1 MADLDTRSTL
11 PTYAIVRPALSNTY
25 EEFTPLGVS
34 VFDDAVDTIKLV
46 DATFDAMYWRTR
58 LGLPR
63 VICEESGIKVNP
75 KTGAADLG
83 STIDQKLFKALPGK
97 VGQSS
102 PLTVY
107 DPGTRADESETAMN
121 AALSMLSVK
130 CGFGP
135 NYFSFTRQGGLKTA
149 REVVSDNSVLY
160 RNLRKHEGK
169 VGEALRRLFAGAYAA
184 ECGVR
189 TGSAPTGVSVD
200 VTWDDSVVED
210 ADAERETMKDDVAR
224 GLCPKWRYVAK
235 YYGMSEDEAR
245 EFTGEAKGEPSA
257 AALYGDLGL

>member
-1 MADLDTRSTL
+1 
-11 PTYAIVRPALSNTY
+11 
-25 EEFTPLGVS
+25 
-34 VFDDAVDTIKLV
+34 
-46 DATFDAMYWRTR
+46 
-58 LGLPR
+58 
-63 VICEESGIKVNP
+63 
-75 KTGAADLG
+75 
-83 STIDQKLFKALPGK
+83 
-97 VGQSS
+97 
-102 PLTVY
+102 
-107 DPGTRADESETAMN
+107 MN
-121 AALSMLSVK
+121 AALSLLTVK

-135 NYFSFTRQGGLKTA
+135 NSFSFTRQGGLKTA

-224 GLCPKWRYVAK
+224 GLCPRWRYVAK